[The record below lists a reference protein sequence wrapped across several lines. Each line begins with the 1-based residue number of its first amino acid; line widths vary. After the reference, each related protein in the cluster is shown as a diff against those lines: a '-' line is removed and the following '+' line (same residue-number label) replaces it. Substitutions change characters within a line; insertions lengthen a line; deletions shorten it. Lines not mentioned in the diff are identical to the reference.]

1 MSDYDKPGALRM
13 GHISQLLLC
22 LYGARFSYVAI
33 RNLRMYEEST
43 KKAAKW
49 SKVVEDHLFLTRTTQ
64 ATAALTVR
72 LVPFPPPSVHL
83 SNLCASQL
91 IASGVSAIVM
101 IAIPQY
107 IPLGLQLAISPLMLV
122 GILFARNHV
131 RKYWAPYKN
140 SKGKDVST
148 RVPLPLM
155 EEYNEAE
162 EMTERLLEVL
172 QYLEYSWLATSVC
185 LGIGFRY

>member
-1 MSDYDKPGALRM
+1 MPL
-13 GHISQLLLC
+13 
-22 LYGARFSYVAI
+22 
-33 RNLRMYEEST
+33 
-43 KKAAKW
+43 
-49 SKVVEDHLFLTRTTQ
+49 
-64 ATAALTVR
+64 
-72 LVPFPPPSVHL
+72 
-83 SNLCASQL
+83 QL

-107 IPLGLQLAISPLMLV
+107 IPLGLQLSISPLMLV

-172 QYLEYSWLATSVC
+172 SYLEYSWLATSVC